1 MKNTSHISV
10 FEYICGILLGIMLIV
25 ILMQILFRGYLN
37 FSLSW
42 TEELA
47 RYIMVWF
54 TYIGATVCLWQGSH
68 ITIDVLI
75 RKLSPKWQKYTK
87 LMSNLLIL
95 FFLLILFRE
104 GQKLVIEPMII
115 NQLTPGLRISK
126 SYLYSAIPVCTS
138 IMIIFLII
146 LIVKDVKA
154 LLIFNKKNGGW
165 IRKCQQH

>member
-1 MKNTSHISV
+1 MKNKLYIII

-25 ILMQILFRGYLN
+25 ILVQILFRGYLN

-47 RYIMVWF
+47 RYIMIWF
-54 TYIGATVCLWQGSH
+54 TYIGAIVCLWQGSH

-75 RKLSPKWQKYTK
+75 RRLSPKWQKYTR
-87 LMSNLLIL
+87 LTSNLLIL
-95 FFLLILFRE
+95 FFLLVLFRE

-126 SYLYSAIPVCTS
+126 SYLYSVIPVCTS
-138 IMIIFLII
+138 IMIIILFV
-146 LIVKDVKA
+146 LIVKDA
-154 LLIFNKKNGGW
+154 RELLIINKKMGDE
-165 IRKCQQH
+165 

>member
-1 MKNTSHISV
+1 MKNKLYIII

-25 ILMQILFRGYLN
+25 ILVQILFRGYLN

-47 RYIMVWF
+47 RYIMIWF
-54 TYIGATVCLWQGSH
+54 TYIGAIVCLWQGSH

-75 RKLSPKWQKYTK
+75 RRLSPKWQKYTR
-87 LMSNLLIL
+87 LTSNLLIL
-95 FFLLILFRE
+95 FFLLVLFRE

-126 SYLYSAIPVCTS
+126 SYLYSVIPFCTS
-138 IMIIFLII
+138 IMIIILFV
-146 LIVKDVKA
+146 LIVKDA
-154 LLIFNKKNGGW
+154 RELLIINKKMGDE
-165 IRKCQQH
+165 